1 MNYMF
6 KQTISIVC
14 IFFLSFN
21 AWGFININ
29 QAYPDPG
36 LKPNRVVAIQLL
48 AMQQNGASDYGI
60 EVTFRFASPQNKLQ
74 TGPLSNFIMLVKNIS
89 YSPLLN
95 HLDANY
101 LEIKVE
107 GNKAI
112 QDVIITTSKGYRK
125 GFRFLLSI
133 QQGKQ
138 FKNCWMT
145 DAVIP
150 FEIKEA

>member
-6 KQTISIVC
+6 KQTTSIVC

-36 LKPNRVVAIQLL
+36 LKPNKVVAIQLL

-74 TGPLSNFIMLVKNIS
+74 TGPLSNFIMLGEKWEEA
-89 YSPLLN
+89 P
-95 HLDANY
+95 
-101 LEIKVE
+101 
-107 GNKAI
+107 
-112 QDVIITTSKGYRK
+112 
-125 GFRFLLSI
+125 
-133 QQGKQ
+133 QG
-138 FKNCWMT
+138 
-145 DAVIP
+145 
-150 FEIKEA
+150 

>member
-1 MNYMF
+1 MF
-6 KQTISIVC
+6 KQTFFIVSL
-14 IFFLSFN
+14 IFLPLN
-21 AWGFININ
+21 AWGIVNIDES
-29 QAYPDPG
+29 YPNPE
-36 LKPNRVVAIQLL
+36 LTANRVVNLQLL
-48 AMQQNGASDYGI
+48 AMQQNDASDNGI
-60 EVTFRFASPQNKLQ
+60 EVTFRFASPQNKIQ

-95 HLDANY
+95 HLDADY
-101 LEIKVE
+101 LDLKVE
-107 GNKAI
+107 GNKAV
-112 QDVIITTSKGYRK
+112 QEVIITTSKGNRK

-133 QQGKQ
+133 QQGKL